1 MKPACSCFHNLIK
14 FRKFCWYKAGLYSI
28 MSAGTI
34 LRGPFSDKDRKNMVR
49 QMKRKRGFENGQKQ
63 IILPD
68 TLCKI
73 VYVTVEHCEE
83 SGKGTWLVILNQT
96 GFYPEGGGQP
106 MIQEP

>member
-1 MKPACSCFHNLIK
+1 
-14 FRKFCWYKAGLYSI
+14 
-28 MSAGTI
+28 MSAGMI

-73 VYVTVEHCEE
+73 VYVH
-83 SGKGTWLVILNQT
+83 GGTL
-96 GFYPEGGGQP
+96 
-106 MIQEP
+106 